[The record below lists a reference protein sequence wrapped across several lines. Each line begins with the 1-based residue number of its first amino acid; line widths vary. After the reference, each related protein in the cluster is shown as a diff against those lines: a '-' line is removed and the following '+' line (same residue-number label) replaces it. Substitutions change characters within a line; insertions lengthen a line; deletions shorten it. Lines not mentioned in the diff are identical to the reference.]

1 VKQHKEIIELIE
13 RYTRNDGTYPSN
25 VPSLFFSRYS
35 DVTEPR
41 YGIQNPSLCIV
52 VQGEKQVLLA
62 EERFTYGPANYFV
75 ASVDLPITGQVTHA
89 TMEKPYLSLKLE
101 FTPSDVLE
109 ILQETSL
116 NAKPKRDLNRA
127 MFVSNL
133 NLTLMDSV
141 TRLVRLVD
149 SPNDIPILAPL
160 ITKEIL
166 YRVLIDQ
173 HGDAL
178 KQIALKGSYTSR
190 VKEAIAF
197 IMDNFKRTFRMEELA
212 EIANM
217 SVSSLHRNF
226 KEVTAMSPLQF
237 QKQLRLQEARRL
249 LLTESTDATDAAFQV
264 GYESP
269 SQFSREYARMF
280 GLPPIQDIKKMKESY
295 DDTLKA

>member
-1 VKQHKEIIELIE
+1 MKQHKEIIELIE

-75 ASVDLPITGQVTHA
+75 SSVDLPITGQVTHA